1 MVFMIINA
9 IKINNSLFLEENARY
24 LRDVFFAV
32 KDSKQKLIML

>member
-9 IKINNSLFLEENARY
+9 IKINSLFLEENARY